1 MPLPRVKLAGR
12 SDVTVVWASA
22 LPAEKA
28 NVEMKTATSEAAKRC
43 DDIMTYLAR
52 IPQKR
57 LGLLQ
62 QELAQMLEVTPTK
75 SCRRHRTPPL
85 ASAMVTKARD
95 ELNYSPYLPAAGL
108 YSLFSD
114 SFGPVP

>member
-1 MPLPRVKLAGR
+1 
-12 SDVTVVWASA
+12 
-22 LPAEKA
+22 
-28 NVEMKTATSEAAKRC
+28 
-43 DDIMTYLAR
+43 MTYLAR

-95 ELNYSPYLPAAGL
+95 
-108 YSLFSD
+108 
-114 SFGPVP
+114 

>member
-12 SDVTVVWASA
+12 SDVTVAWASA

-75 SCRRHRTPPL
+75 SSTRHRTPTPP
-85 ASAMVTKARD
+85 SAMVTRR
-95 ELNYSPYLPAAGL
+95 EM
-108 YSLFSD
+108 SLTIRHTCRRPGCIPCSAIP
-114 SFGPVP
+114 S

>member
-12 SDVTVVWASA
+12 SDVTVAWASA

-28 NVEMKTATSEAAKRC
+28 NVEMKTATSEAAKRY

-57 LGLLQ
+57 SGLLQ
-62 QELAQMLEVTPTK
+62 QELAQMLEVTRTK
-75 SCRRHRTPPL
+75 SSGTRPRHRTPPL
-85 ASAMVTKARD
+85 APAMVTKARD

-108 YSLFSD
+108 
-114 SFGPVP
+114 